1 LISAR
6 FQSRPSIHLRAFV
19 KSLAATEAS
28 EIIEFAVSLP
38 LLLVLV
44 VGIYDFGSAFTVKEK
59 IGNAAREG
67 ARFASNLPSNDL
79 SATGTCG
86 APPSI
91 CSVRDLVDANLKIA
105 SKLNDCGLSSAT
117 PSAGASPLSWV
128 FTTASASGCPAA
140 LTLTIERGV
149 VLPPIALATSAVP
162 YTIEASRITLQ
173 YPYAWTF
180 NRVITLIASGTNY
193 PGTSQL
199 TEVAVMQ
206 NLN

>member
-1 LISAR
+1 M
-6 FQSRPSIHLRAFV
+6 
-19 KSLAATEAS
+19 
-28 EIIEFAVSLP
+28 SLP

-67 ARFASNLPSNDL
+67 ARFASNLPAADL
-79 SATGTCG
+79 SSVGATCT
-86 APPSI
+86 APGSI
-91 CSVRDLVDANLKIA
+91 CSVRDLVDANLIA
-105 SKLNDCGLSSAT
+105 SKLNDCGLLSVT
-117 PSAGASPLSWV
+117 PLAGATPLSWV
-128 FTTASASGCPAA
+128 FTTSPTSGCPAA